1 MLHHLAIR
9 NFILIDNLDLNFGE
23 GLCVLTGETGAGKSI
38 LLDALGMALGNRAN
52 KSFLAKGKDEATI
65 IASFELPSNHAAMQI
80 VNSKG
85 FISEEKESLILR
97 RILKSNGK
105 SQSYVNEQPVTRS
118 FLKQLGE
125 TLVEIEG
132 QSSQYGLLN
141 PSTHIDFLDSFGGH
155 DTKII
160 KTSDSYSIWKN
171 ISSQIESLT
180 IKLNQVL
187 AEEEYLSHVCQELDD
202 LDPKEGE
209 ETKLNEE
216 RAQLRN
222 SQKILG
228 GLTEAQEGLIGEK
241 GAIKKLQSSLQAI
254 ERIVDVAPS
263 LIESS
268 ITSLNQALIETIEAE
283 AHVTSAHD
291 KANINPQQLETIEDR
306 LYALRAAA
314 RKHKVTC
321 DYLPQV
327 HKEITDQ
334 LASIKIN
341 NLKIS
346 ELKNE
351 EMKAREE
358 YEICANELSKKRQES
373 ATTLDSMIA
382 QELPALKLKESIFET
397 KIEQISND
405 NPIQN
410 GKEKVRFTITTNKGG
425 APGPLD
431 QVASGGERSRFLLA
445 LKVCLINKIDLRSL
459 VFDEV
464 DNGVGGAVA
473 DAVGK
478 RLAKLAESQ
487 QVLVIT
493 HSPQVAAQA
502 KMHIVVDKKNTNG
515 ETKTSIKVIDG
526 ESKREEIARML
537 SGEIITPEARAAADS
552 LIIGRIK

>member
-1 MLHHLAIR
+1 
-9 NFILIDNLDLNFGE
+9 
-23 GLCVLTGETGAGKSI
+23 
-38 LLDALGMALGNRAN
+38 
-52 KSFLAKGKDEATI
+52 
-65 IASFELPSNHAAMQI
+65 ELPSNHAAMQI

-291 KANINPQQLETIEDR
+291 KANINPQQLETIE
-306 LYALRAAA
+306 
-314 RKHKVTC
+314 
-321 DYLPQV
+321 
-327 HKEITDQ
+327 
-334 LASIKIN
+334 
-341 NLKIS
+341 
-346 ELKNE
+346 
-351 EMKAREE
+351 
-358 YEICANELSKKRQES
+358 
-373 ATTLDSMIA
+373 
-382 QELPALKLKESIFET
+382 
-397 KIEQISND
+397 
-405 NPIQN
+405 
-410 GKEKVRFTITTNKGG
+410 
-425 APGPLD
+425 
-431 QVASGGERSRFLLA
+431 
-445 LKVCLINKIDLRSL
+445 
-459 VFDEV
+459 
-464 DNGVGGAVA
+464 
-473 DAVGK
+473 
-478 RLAKLAESQ
+478 
-487 QVLVIT
+487 
-493 HSPQVAAQA
+493 
-502 KMHIVVDKKNTNG
+502 
-515 ETKTSIKVIDG
+515 
-526 ESKREEIARML
+526 
-537 SGEIITPEARAAADS
+537 
-552 LIIGRIK
+552 